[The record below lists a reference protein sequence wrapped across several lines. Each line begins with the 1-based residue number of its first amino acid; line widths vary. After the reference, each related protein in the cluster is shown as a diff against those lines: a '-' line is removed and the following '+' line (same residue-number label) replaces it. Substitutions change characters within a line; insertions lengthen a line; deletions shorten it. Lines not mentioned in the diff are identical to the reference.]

1 MESFGGGVLG
11 GALVCLF
18 FKLFALLCCRC
29 SPLFAVSD
37 QNWPARS
44 MGVFW
49 SPCARRIDAIFSV
62 DFARNAASEFAF
74 TFTFLFPFRL
84 S

>member
-1 MESFGGGVLG
+1 MASFGGGVLG
-11 GALVCLF
+11 GAVVCLF

-29 SPLFAVSD
+29 SPRFAVSD

-44 MGVFW
+44 MGGFC

-62 DFARNAASEFAF
+62 DFARNAVSEFAF
-74 TFTFLFPFRL
+74 AFVFPFRFA
-84 S
+84 